1 VAIRL
6 VVRKC
11 GRRKCGREG
20 ASYPRI
26 IWTAEQSNQCQEKHD
41 EPEGALLKTAKKPT
55 QADILRRF
63 IEQSCKRDGCWDMRL
78 HSCVL
83 PQGADQMKKARL
95 IQPNLIPPAL
105 GGRYLQ
111 FTSLQEQFLSFNR
124 WVRLECRASLR
135 QEAVILVAEETGAV
149 DAITLKSENARNFM

>member
-83 PQGADQMKKARL
+83 PQGAEPNEKGPAYEAEPSSARSR
-95 IQPNLIPPAL
+95 
-105 GGRYLQ
+105 GRYLQ
-111 FTSLQEQFLSFNR
+111 FTSLQEQSLFFNR

-135 QEAVILVAEETGAV
+135 QEAVILAAEETGAV